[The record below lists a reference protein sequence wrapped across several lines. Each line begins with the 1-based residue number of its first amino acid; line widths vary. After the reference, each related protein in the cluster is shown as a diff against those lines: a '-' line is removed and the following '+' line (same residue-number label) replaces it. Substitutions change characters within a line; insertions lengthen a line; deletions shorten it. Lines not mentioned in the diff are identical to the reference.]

1 VKRAFA
7 LLALAAAFATPSAAH
22 EIAPPAAKGDG
33 PHLAKPALPP
43 SEDRPLTPR
52 SFALPEPG
60 SYELPPI
67 AHVGDFT
74 LLDDSGAAAKLL
86 DLAPDQVAIVSF
98 VYTRCSDAHGCP
110 AALGV
115 LQRLDRAIAAD
126 AALAPH
132 VRLATVSFDPAH
144 DTPPRMA
151 ELRRTMAPR
160 SGWRFLTA
168 AEPAAIAPVLAAFG
182 QDALPLVGDDARAL
196 GLYRHVLKLFLVDAH
211 GAVRNIYSS
220 GFLSPQ
226 LLLVD
231 ARTVLQATNAT
242 LAGAPS
248 R

>member
-1 VKRAFA
+1 VKRLA
-7 LLALAAAFATPSAAH
+7 LLALAASLATPAAGH
-22 EIAPPAAKGDG
+22 EVAPAVESKA
-33 PHLAKPALPP
+33 
-43 SEDRPLTPR
+43 
-52 SFALPEPG
+52 FALPAPG

-67 AHVGDFT
+67 AHVADFP
-74 LLDDSGAAAKLL
+74 LLDDAGAATRLL

-98 VYTRCSDAHGCP
+98 VYTRCSDGRGCP
-110 AALGV
+110 AALAV
-115 LQRLDRAIAAD
+115 FQRLDRAIAAD

-144 DTPPRMA
+144 DTPARMA
-151 ELRRTMAPR
+151 ELRRSLAPQ

-168 AEPAAIAPVLAAFG
+168 AEPDAIAPVLAAFG

-196 GLYRHVLKLFLVDAH
+196 GLYRHVLKLFLVDAR

-220 GFLSPQ
+220 GFLSPE

-231 ARTVLQATNAT
+231 ARTVLQATHAT
-242 LAGAPS
+242 LAGATS